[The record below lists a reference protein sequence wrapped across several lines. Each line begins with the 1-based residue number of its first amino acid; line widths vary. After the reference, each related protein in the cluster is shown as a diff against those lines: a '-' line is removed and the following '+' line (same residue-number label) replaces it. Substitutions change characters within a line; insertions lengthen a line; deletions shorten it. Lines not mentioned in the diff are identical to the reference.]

1 MHNMARTVFLLRQRM
16 YCVLDVHQTVDSG
29 RLTSKNLM
37 KLATESSSRGVKR
50 LRDDSDPIFPS
61 SAPILVASDQLAPE
75 SLDLRNDDRASQ
87 NLLSVDEDA
96 LLVYRW
102 SSFISKVTAENL
114 EPAQLLEEQSIAKD
128 DNEVAVDVEAACSG
142 LCAILKRQPV
152 IPYRSDSP
160 ETVKRQP
167 ELFGSDSSSRIEFHR
182 VLLR

>member
-50 LRDDSDPIFPS
+50 LRDDSDPI
-61 SAPILVASDQLAPE
+61 
-75 SLDLRNDDRASQ
+75 
-87 NLLSVDEDA
+87 
-96 LLVYRW
+96 
-102 SSFISKVTAENL
+102 
-114 EPAQLLEEQSIAKD
+114 AQLLEEQSIAKD
-128 DNEVAVDVEAACSG
+128 DEEVAVDVKAACSG

-167 ELFGSDSSSRIEFHR
+167 ALFGSDSSSRIEFRR